1 MNPHIP
7 LGTDPNAFF
16 EGVHP
21 QIHKKLIEEIIAL
34 NSGKFQLT
42 LKVQLRKDG
51 PDGIEEYTDPVL
63 YQKEEALLQ
72 VSEINEVL
80 DKAFPHI
87 LETLEKWTQRCSECV
102 VDRVQTLWLDIT
114 RYQQPLGGGSYIQL
128 PVAVRNKKAVVNVKN
143 KDDHCLSWALCS
155 ALFPAAYHAER
166 PTK

>member
-1 MNPHIP
+1 MNPHTP

-63 YQKEEALLQ
+63 HQKQEALLQ
-72 VSEINEVL
+72 VS
-80 DKAFPHI
+80 
-87 LETLEKWTQRCSECV
+87 
-102 VDRVQTLWLDIT
+102 
-114 RYQQPLGGGSYIQL
+114 
-128 PVAVRNKKAVVNVKN
+128 
-143 KDDHCLSWALCS
+143 
-155 ALFPAAYHAER
+155 
-166 PTK
+166 